1 MQVLKREDFAQV
13 KGGRTPF
20 GYKDGISF
28 PSIIGNDP
36 SPILSPEAPIAAGE
50 FVLGYPGDSGRTV
63 PMPQPDVLGRNG
75 TFAGLRKL
83 HSHVAAFRRFLRD
96 NSAAPL
102 TPDLL
107 AAKMIGR
114 WPSGAPLMLAPE
126 EDRPELGSDLQQMNN
141 FFYAEDPKGLRCP
154 LGSHIRR
161 MNPRDT
167 PLTVL
172 DNVNL
177 HRIIRH
183 GNTYGQPLEEGKF
196 EDDGQSRGIFFIFL
210 SADAP
215 DTYEFL
221 KKHWIRRRKFPRSRD
236 PAGSSLRVARR
247 RRDVHD
253 SHAARAPEN
262 SDAGELYPDTG
273 RRVRIHAESERAA
286 MAQRVTRLI
295 QAHFITAS
303 RADAVQAGVRWR
315 SRATARKNTASASSL
330 TAHGAVGQDW
340 PPAEVAAAGVFQ
352 TDRRRAAPYR
362 PPPHAAACPALRA
375 APQWSSGL
383 ERRLLH
389 HASDATYSR
398 AGNRIVS
405 MGDGREVGAVGSKD
419 ERRRST
425 PGGRCGC
432 PRIVELVPG
441 GFLRAALGPDIPRAA
456 PSNAVGNRKRSP
468 LENSIFNGDQLI

>member
-1 MQVLKREDFAQV
+1 MAPDAAPPALEKEDIQSPILRRRPAPYVGCHVLLHFADGAQAREFVRRLVPHIISAADYASADTWAAIAFTYTGLQALGVPQTSLDSFPAAFREGMAARASSFEESEDSLPKHWEEPYGTGRIHAALTLLSISDSTFQEKLALARKELQDLPAVQVLKREDFAQV

-50 FVLGYPGDSGRTV
+50 FVLGYPGDSGRTI

-114 WPSGAPLMLAPE
+114 WPSGAPLMLAPD

-183 GNTYGQPLEEGKF
+183 GNTYGQPLEEGTF

-236 PAGSSLRVARR
+236 PAGSRFAGRTT
-247 RRDVHD
+247 
-253 SHAARAPEN
+253 APGR
-262 SDAGELYPDTG
+262 SRFRCGRCAGEFRCWRALPGHWAASTDSC
-273 RRVRIHAESERAA
+273 RV
-286 MAQRVTRLI
+286 
-295 QAHFITAS
+295 
-303 RADAVQAGVRWR
+303 
-315 SRATARKNTASASSL
+315 
-330 TAHGAVGQDW
+330 
-340 PPAEVAAAGVFQ
+340 
-352 TDRRRAAPYR
+352 
-362 PPPHAAACPALRA
+362 
-375 APQWSSGL
+375 
-383 ERRLLH
+383 
-389 HASDATYSR
+389 
-398 AGNRIVS
+398 
-405 MGDGREVGAVGSKD
+405 
-419 ERRRST
+419 
-425 PGGRCGC
+425 
-432 PRIVELVPG
+432 
-441 GFLRAALGPDIPRAA
+441 
-456 PSNAVGNRKRSP
+456 
-468 LENSIFNGDQLI
+468 